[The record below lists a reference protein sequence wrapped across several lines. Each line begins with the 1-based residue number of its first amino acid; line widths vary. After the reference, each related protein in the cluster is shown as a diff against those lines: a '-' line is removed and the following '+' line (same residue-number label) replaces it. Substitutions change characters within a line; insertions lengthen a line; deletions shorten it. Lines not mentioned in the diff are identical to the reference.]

1 MNYIPGR
8 VYRHKS
14 RMGKKYRKA
23 ARLSDLLFNCAS
35 VAIMAVFVVLFV
47 GWWIA

>member
-14 RMGKKYRKA
+14 RA
-23 ARLSDLLFNCAS
+23 AKRYIKRQQLDELLFS
-35 VAIMAVFVVLFV
+35 VVGVAIMVTVAVQFV
-47 GWWIA
+47 GWWIM

>member
-14 RMGKKYRKA
+14 RA
-23 ARLSDLLFNCAS
+23 AKRYLKRQKIDEALFS
-35 VAIMAVFVVLFV
+35 VVGVGIMVVVVVQFV

>member
-8 VYRHKS
+8 VYRHK
-14 RMGKKYRKA
+14 RRVGKKYRETG
-23 ARLSDLLFNCAS
+23 LSDLLFNCIGIAAG
-35 VAIMAVFVVLFV
+35 VAFVVQFV

>member
-14 RMGKKYRKA
+14 RA
-23 ARLSDLLFNCAS
+23 AKRYIKRQQIDEVLFS
-35 VAIMAVFVVLFV
+35 VVGVGIMAVVVAQFV
-47 GWWIA
+47 GWWIT

>member
-14 RMGKKYRKA
+14 RMGKKYRK
-23 ARLSDLLFNCAS
+23 RQQVDELLFNCFG
-35 VAIMAVFVVLFV
+35 VAIMAAFVVQFV